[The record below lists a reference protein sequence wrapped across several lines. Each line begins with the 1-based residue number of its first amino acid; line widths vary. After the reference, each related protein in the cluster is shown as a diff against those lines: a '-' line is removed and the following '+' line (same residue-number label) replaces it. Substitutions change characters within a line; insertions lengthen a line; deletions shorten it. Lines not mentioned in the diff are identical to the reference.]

1 MCYKESRA
9 SNYIVCHWSC
19 TGIQEV
25 DTEYGKKQ
33 AKKGCYVVFDFKDIS
48 DTVDLALPLE
58 GVCESD
64 WKIKPLMTQKVRKEY
79 IIVTHASVL
88 FVGWVGN
95 LLLYISL
102 IIIQC
107 VVGSVICNIKC
118 VCSW

>member
-9 SNYIVCHWSC
+9 SNHIVCHWSC

-64 WKIKPLMTQKVRKEY
+64 WKIKPLMTQQVREEY

-88 FVGWVGN
+88 FVEQTVGN
-95 LLLYISL
+95 LYYTYV
-102 IIIQC
+102 QY
-107 VVGSVICNIKC
+107 VVGSVVCNIKC